1 MRDELL
7 FEIQIKHPAADEM
20 TLMADETKNPWRKL
34 ASRNVYDN
42 AWISVREDSVIRP
55 DNEEGIYGVV
65 HFKNLAIGIL
75 AIEDDFLYLVGQYR
89 YALDSYSW
97 EIPEGGCA
105 EGEDPLVAA
114 QRELLEETGL
124 RAGRWE
130 RMGEAH
136 LSNSVTDEH
145 AIWFLATNLTQG
157 QQEPEGTE
165 QLQVRRVHFQEVL
178 EMAIKGEITDA
189 LSLLAIMNYQIT
201 ARV

>member
-1 MRDELL
+1 
-7 FEIQIKHPAADEM
+7 M
-20 TLMADETKNPWRKL
+20 TLISDEAENPWRKL
-34 ASRNVYDN
+34 ASRKVYDN

-55 DNEEGIYGVV
+55 DNQEGIYGVV

-75 AIEDDFLYLVGQYR
+75 AVEDDFIYLVGQYR

-114 QRELLEETGL
+114 QRELEEETGL
-124 RAGRWE
+124 RAECWE

-157 QQEPEGTE
+157 KQRPEGTE
-165 QLQVRRVHFQEVL
+165 QLQVHRVPFQEAL
-178 EMAIKGEITDA
+178 LMALQGEITDA
-189 LSLLAIMNYQIT
+189 LSLLAIMHYRIR
-201 ARV
+201 ASL